1 MPTLTQPQPQANGAE
16 ARTEAREIL
25 AELEQLQNNAELANE
40 DRDEDRDWQLRQDG
54 WTRIYTNKTPLVE
67 KPEYVFDAWVVVGC
81 IAAAAVIV
89 ALRLLGFGG

>member
-1 MPTLTQPQPQANGAE
+1 MPTLTQPQAKTPVE

-25 AELEQLQNNAELANE
+25 
-40 DRDEDRDWQLRQDG
+40 DK
-54 WTRIYTNKTPLVE
+54 WTRIYSNKTPLVE
-67 KPEYVFDAWVVVGC
+67 KPEYVFNAWVVVGC